1 MGDKKKSYEIKL
13 ATPVLLTSKVVVY
26 NLLSNRPEKESIL
39 SALQI
44 LVNAANALAQRSFKS
59 NAFGHLH
66 VVLRGCLGTDDE
78 AQGIIF
84 GKEDEDNLPDDAADD
99 DVEAMGRRN
108 KIRSAI
114 KLAFESVKVWSLPEL
129 AKGTSGPVFNYE
141 YTQKVEAMKRDM
153 HVQLAEP
160 KYFANRALT
169 GDALA
174 LLMPNLAAALD
185 TDDPALNPPSIMDAV
200 NMKQA
205 EVVMMDICDGA
216 SDQFES
222 IAMPQPEEVIG
233 TELTGMLDGLLDQ
246 FNRYCAEK
254 SIPEAIAT
262 EVRAHLHNSLLNTT
276 NGIAERNAALLTQF
290 EQDFK
295 AAVEPIYE
303 DATQQIKNIKLGQ
316 DAATFAEATGKIEKK
331 FARQV
336 EALMSEH
343 TRPTWDPQEATE
355 ELRAQL
361 QAGLKARSSR
371 QEAKN
376 NEQLAVKARQA
387 AEERAAQQERRRQ
400 EAEARAKQQEL
411 RRQEAERQAREERQ
425 RQEEEH
431 RRLLK
436 AEQEKTRLAEERAR
450 EARRQAA
457 ASASYSYGGGGYGG
471 GGGGG
476 SGGGGGGGKFYKGGQ
491 FTPGGGRAPK
501 GGGYF

>member
-1 MGDKKKSYEIKL
+1 MIECDRRCAHTRIAQKAPPDSPL
-13 ATPVLLTSKVVVY
+13 RHQPLPPRP
-26 NLLSNRPEKESIL
+26 SNP
-39 SALQI
+39 
-44 LVNAANALAQRSFKS
+44 AAP
-59 NAFGHLH
+59 
-66 VVLRGCLGTDDE
+66 C
-78 AQGIIF
+78 
-84 GKEDEDNLPDDAADD
+84 
-99 DVEAMGRRN
+99 
-108 KIRSAI
+108 SAI

-129 AKGTSGPVFNYE
+129 AKGASGPVFNYE

-153 HVQLAEP
+153 HAQLAEP
-160 KYFANRALT
+160 KSFANRALT

-222 IAMPQPEEVIG
+222 IAMPQPEEAIG

-276 NGIAERNAALLTQF
+276 NGITERNAALLTQF
-290 EQDFK
+290 KQDFK
-295 AAVEPIYE
+295 AAAEPIYE

-316 DAATFAEATGKIEKK
+316 DAATFAETTGKIEKK
-331 FARQV
+331 VARQV

-376 NEQLAVKARQA
+376 NEQLAVEARQA

-400 EAEARAKQQEL
+400 EAEARAKQQE
-411 RRQEAERQAREERQ
+411 RQAREERR

-436 AEQEKTRLAEERAR
+436 AEQEKTRLAEKKREQEQEQARAR
-450 EARRQAA
+450 AQARQQQESDAHRA
-457 ASASYSYGGGGYGG
+457 
-471 GGGGG
+471 
-476 SGGGGGGGKFYKGGQ
+476 
-491 FTPGGGRAPK
+491 GRAAGEACK
-501 GGGYF
+501 QM